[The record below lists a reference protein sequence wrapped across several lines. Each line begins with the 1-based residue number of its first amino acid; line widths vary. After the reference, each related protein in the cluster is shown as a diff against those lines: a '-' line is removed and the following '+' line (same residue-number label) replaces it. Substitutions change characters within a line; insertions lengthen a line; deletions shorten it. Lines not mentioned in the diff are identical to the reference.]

1 MKNRVRESTT
11 FMKKGSS
18 DNSSNSGTTCPKC
31 GGKMVA
37 SAHQVVAKY
46 PAPALERQV
55 CEESSC
61 NYSRFVK
68 LNTETGLTSTGVRSG
83 ELK

>member
-1 MKNRVRESTT
+1 MRDSLKESTT
-11 FMKKGSS
+11 FADERTTGGEV
-18 DNSSNSGTTCPKC
+18 NSGTTCPKC

-37 SAHQVVAKY
+37 SAHQVAARY

-68 LNTETGLTSTGVRSG
+68 LDRETGLTSSGRAG

>member
-1 MKNRVRESTT
+1 MRDSVKESTT
-11 FMKKGSS
+11 FAGERTTGDKE
-18 DNSSNSGTTCPKC
+18 NSGSTCPKC

-37 SAHQVVAKY
+37 SAHQVAARY

-55 CEESSC
+55 CEDSSC

-68 LNTETGLTSTGVRSG
+68 LDRETGLTSGGVRAG

>member
-1 MKNRVRESTT
+1 VKNSVKESTA
-11 FMKKGSS
+11 FMEKESS
-18 DNSSNSGTTCPKC
+18 NNSSNSGTTCPKC

-37 SAHQVVAKY
+37 SAHQVAAKY

-68 LNTETGLTSTGVRSG
+68 LNAETELTSTGVRSG

>member
-1 MKNRVRESTT
+1 MRDSVKESLTFADDRTT
-11 FMKKGSS
+11 GDEK
-18 DNSSNSGTTCPKC
+18 NSGSTCPKC

-37 SAHQVVAKY
+37 SAHQVAARY

-68 LNTETGLTSTGVRSG
+68 LNGETGLTSSDVRAG